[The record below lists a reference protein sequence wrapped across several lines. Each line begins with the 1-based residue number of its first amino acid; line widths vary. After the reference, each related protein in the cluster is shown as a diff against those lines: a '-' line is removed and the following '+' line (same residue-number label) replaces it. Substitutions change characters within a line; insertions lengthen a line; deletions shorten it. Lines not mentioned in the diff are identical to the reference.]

1 MPGMY
6 VRAKLEQAVDNSAIT
21 VPQQAVQRDLSGAFI
36 FLVDADNKVLVRP
49 VVANKSQGDKWIVS
63 EGLKSG
69 DKVIVAG
76 LQKVNPSPWNQAA
89 AAAHSAGTGASAAAA
104 AAAAASTAK

>member
-21 VPQQAVQRDLSGAFI
+21 VPQQAVQRDLSGAFV
-36 FLVDADNKVLVRP
+36 FLVGADNKVLVRP
-49 VVANKSQGDKWIVS
+49 VVANKSQGEKWIVS

-69 DKVIVAG
+69 DKVIVGG
-76 LQKVNPSPWNQAA
+76 LQKVNPSPWNQS
-89 AAAHSAGTGASAAAA
+89 AAHSAGIGAS
-104 AAAAASTAK
+104 AAASTAK